1 MKKVLIA
8 NCGEIAVR
16 NIRSYREENI
26 KTVDAMKMENE
37 IISPISGTVDK
48 IMTKIGSSVDKDE
61 ILLTIERDK

>member
-8 NCGEIAVR
+8 NCGNVTVR
-16 NIRSYREENI
+16 NIRSCREENI

-48 IMTKIGSSVDKDE
+48 IMTKIGSSVDKDK